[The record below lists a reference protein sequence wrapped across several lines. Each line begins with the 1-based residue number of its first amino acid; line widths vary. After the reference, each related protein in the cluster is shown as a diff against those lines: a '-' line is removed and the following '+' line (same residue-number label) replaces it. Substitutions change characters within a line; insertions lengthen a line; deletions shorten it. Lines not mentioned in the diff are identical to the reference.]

1 MPVCVYVTVVDG
13 VMQASFFVDATRVHV
28 YMHNVVCTYVLQMI
42 VYNCS
47 LNLQ

>member
-13 VMQASFFVDATRVHV
+13 VMQASFFVDATRV

-42 VYNCS
+42 V
-47 LNLQ
+47 